1 MNNRIVK
8 KEEIESQKKRN
19 YKTKTE
25 ITSFINYENQETGKI
40 DTFEVKQTREEKD
53 ELDKIGWRRN
63 IVEDYTKILLDIT
76 ENKMLAVVH
85 YLIQRMNNKNA
96 IEITQEQVIK
106 DLGISVQTVNST
118 FKALVKQNLLKKVKG
133 KYVINPY
140 VIGVRGNQKQNTEV
154 IKETGFTPYRSAEE
168 RNLENKLERI
178 RKQKE
183 VIEAEE
189 KELMKKLGIKKG

>member
-1 MNNRIVK
+1 MNNIIAK
-8 KEEIESQKKRN
+8 KEEHESQQSRN
-19 YKTKTE
+19 YRTKTE
-25 ITSFINYENQETGKI
+25 ITSFVNYQNLETGKV
-40 DTFEVKQTREEKD
+40 DSFEVKQTREEKD

-85 YLIQRMNNKNA
+85 YLIQRMNSKNA

-106 DLGISVQTVNST
+106 DLVISKPTVNRT
-118 FKALVKQNLLKKVKG
+118 FKALVEQNLLKKVKG

-140 VIGVRGNQKQNTEV
+140 VIAVRGNQKQNSEV
-154 IKETGFTPYRSAEE
+154 IKETGFMPYRSEE
-168 RNLENKLERI
+168 DRKLEKKLEKI

-183 VIEAEE
+183 LIDAQE
-189 KELMKKLGIKKG
+189 KEVMKN